1 MELHGLNVSYKRDT
15 ADIAFGPER
24 DDVFDFTLLFEQ
36 SILGILPSA
45 LFILVSIARVTS
57 LWQVKT
63 CVRAGW
69 LLWAKLA
76 AATTLVCLHIALVAL
91 WALPGTVRTPVS
103 LAGSVLNL
111 IGSFAIV
118 VLSYTEHR
126 RSIRPSTL
134 LVSYLALSILLDLA
148 QTRTLFLRSPDSG
161 PIQALFTASLATK
174 LALVCLEELQKRP
187 LVTDKTKNLA
197 LEATSGPI
205 NRSVFWWLNQLFL
218 RGFKS
223 LLQVRDL
230 GSIGNKFDSAKLL
243 AKLDVVW
250 QVSDRGGKHVLIKA
264 AFSAFKVA
272 FLAPVVPRLCLAGFG
287 FAQPFLINRVVSFV
301 GDSDI
306 GTDQR
311 NAGGNAGGLI
321 GATCLVYLGL
331 ALSRVIYNH
340 LIFQLITILRGS
352 LVPLIFKKTINLDTT
367 SAKEGAAVTLMS
379 TDVDGIATAIQQM
392 HEIWASVV
400 ELAVA
405 VYLLERQIGPACFL
419 VVIPA
424 VVSIIATNY
433 ATDGIGPARAMWNQA
448 VQKRVSSTSS
458 MLSQI
463 KGLKMMGLTD
473 YIAKSIQGLRASELE
488 LSKRF
493 RAFIVKIVV
502 IANFSDQL
510 TPAVVITAAV
520 FWTKSGT
527 DAFSVSEAFT
537 ALSIVALVA
546 SPMANL
552 MGSIPNFKASVACF
566 DRIQAFLVLES
577 HEDKRIDTTGET
589 PSSSASESDH
599 LVSPQRQ
606 EHSDIELPSI
616 RKPHATRLVLEHA
629 NFTLKS
635 QTEPVLQG
643 ITVSLPKSS
652 CTMLAGPVGCG
663 KSSLLR
669 GILGEI
675 RLSGGTVRVEDVGA
689 SIAYCDQ
696 IAWLRNISIRDN
708 IIGPGQ
714 FDERWYASVCHACAL
729 NADISQFPL
738 GDKSLVGSGGITL
751 SGGQK
756 QRVAIARA
764 LYARRAIVL
773 LDDVFSALDSVTSR
787 TVFNRVLGANGLLRK
802 QGATVLLATN
812 AVHQLPFADNIIV
825 LETYGRIAQI
835 GSFAELQAQDGYV
848 RSLALKARSS
858 HDEED
863 TREADTDTTT
873 DSAPAKAAEEDES
886 DLARQTGDR
895 SLYEFYLKSTGL
907 PLSLGFL
914 LIAIGYV
921 GISRMPTVWVRIWTE
936 HSVDQDRGA
945 YFSGY
950 ISFAIATVFLSGMI
964 VWFHTFLVIPKSAKY
979 LHWLLLDAVAR
990 APLWY
995 FTTTDSG
1002 TILNRFS
1009 QDMTLIDQ
1017 ALPMAF
1023 FATAIDSLTLVANA
1037 AIIASGAQYVAAVI
1051 PLCIAAMYFLQ
1062 KYYLRTSRQLR
1073 HLDLESKSPLYT
1085 HFTETLNGVATI
1097 RAFGWQQGFQQE
1109 NLRFLDQSQKPFYLL
1124 FCVQRWLN
1132 VVMDLFVTGIAI
1144 VLVSFAVEFT
1154 STTSRGAIGLSMVT
1168 LISFNN
1174 SLSRVIS
1181 SWTNMETSLG
1191 AIARLRDFI
1200 RDTPREDSVA
1210 QFLEPP
1216 ESWPSTG
1223 AIQIKGL
1230 TATYHLKDETVL
1242 RDLSLRIQPG
1252 QKVGICGRTGSG
1264 KSSLLLSLL
1273 KLLETQSG
1281 SITIDGLDL
1290 ASVPSVVPR
1299 THLTVLPQDSVTLPG
1314 TVRTNLDPLETVAGD
1329 EILIDALSRAGMWET
1344 ISSRGGLD
1352 VDFESLGLSHGQKQL
1367 FCLARALLSKSPVVL
1382 LDEATS
1388 SVDNHSD
1395 EQAQKV
1401 LREAFKEKTMLVVAH
1416 RLETIVDLGL
1426 VVVMEK
1432 GRIVEVGDPRE
1443 LKSKPDSLFRTLW
1456 ESRHG

>member
-45 LFILVSIARVTS
+45 LFILVSIARATS
-57 LWQVKT
+57 LWQGKT
-63 CVRAGW
+63 CVRTGW

-76 AATTLVCLHIALVAL
+76 AATTLICLHIALVAL
-91 WALPGTVRTPVS
+91 WALPGTVKTPVS

-111 IGSFAIV
+111 NGSFVIV

-174 LALVCLEELQKRP
+174 LAFVCLEELQKCP

-205 NRSVFWWLNQLFL
+205 NRSVFWWLNQLFWK
-218 RGFKS
+218 GFKS
-223 LLQVRDL
+223 LLQ
-230 GSIGNKFDSAKLL
+230 
-243 AKLDVVW
+243 LDAVW
-250 QVSDRGGKHVLIKA
+250 QVSDRSGKHVLIKA
-264 AFSAFKVA
+264 AFLAFKVA

-301 GDSDI
+301 GDSDR

-311 NAGGNAGGLI
+311 NAGDNAGGLI
-321 GATCLVYLGL
+321 GATCLAYLGL
-331 ALSRVIYNH
+331 AVSWLIPKRRDAIKLTSTNKLSRVIYNH

-392 HEIWASVV
+392 HEIWQA
-400 ELAVA
+400 
-405 VYLLERQIGPACFL
+405 QIGPACFL

-448 VQKRVSSTSS
+448 VQKLVSSTSS

-493 RAFIVKIVV
+493 RAFIVKIVL
-502 IANFSDQL
+502 I
-510 TPAVVITAAV
+510 VVITAAV

-577 HEDKRIDTTGET
+577 HEDRRIDTTGET
-589 PSSSASESDH
+589 PSTSASESDH
-599 LVSPQRQ
+599 LVSPQKQ

-616 RKPHATRLVLEHA
+616 RKPHASRLVLEHA
-629 NFTLKS
+629 NFTPKS
-635 QTEPVLQG
+635 QTEPVLQA

-696 IAWLRNISIRDN
+696 TAWLRNISIRDN

-714 FDERWYASVCHACAL
+714 FDERWHASVSCLCTQRRYLSIPSGRQEPGWEWGHH
-729 NADISQFPL
+729 SQWRTET
-738 GDKSLVGSGGITL
+738 KSGSIT
-751 SGGQK
+751 SFVQ
-756 QRVAIARA
+756 AIARA

-787 TVFNRVLGANGLLRK
+787 TVFNRILGANALLRK

-812 AVHQLPFADNIIV
+812 ADSSVHQLPFADNIIV
-825 LETYGRIAQI
+825 LETSGRIAQTV
-835 GSFAELQAQDGYV
+835 SFAELQAQDGY
-848 RSLALKARSS
+848 
-858 HDEED
+858 
-863 TREADTDTTT
+863 
-873 DSAPAKAAEEDES
+873 
-886 DLARQTGDR
+886 
-895 SLYEFYLKSTGL
+895 
-907 PLSLGFL
+907 
-914 LIAIGYV
+914 
-921 GISRMPTVWVRIWTE
+921 SRRVRIWTE
-936 HSVDQDRGA
+936 HGVDQDRGA

-950 ISFAIATVFLSGMI
+950 TSFAIATVILSGVI
-964 VWFHTFLVIPKSAKY
+964 VWFTMFLVIPKSAKY
-979 LHWLLLDAVAR
+979 LHWLLLDAVVR

-1017 ALPMAF
+1017 VLPMAF

-1037 AIIASGAQYVAAVI
+1037 AIIASGAQYVAV
-1051 PLCIAAMYFLQ
+1051 
-1062 KYYLRTSRQLR
+1062 LR
-1073 HLDLESKSPLYT
+1073 HLDIESKSPLYT

-1097 RAFGWQQGFQQE
+1097 RAFGWQQGFQE
-1109 NLRFLDQSQKPFYLL
+1109 ESLRFLDQSQKPFYLL

-1144 VLVSFAVEFT
+1144 VLVSFAVDFT
-1154 STTSRGAIGLSMVT
+1154 NTTSRGAIGLSMVT
-1168 LISFNN
+1168 LIGFNN

-1200 RDTPREDSVA
+1200 QDTPREDSVA
-1210 QFLEPP
+1210 QFLEPS
-1216 ESWPSTG
+1216 ESWLSTG
-1223 AIQIKGL
+1223 AIQINGL
-1230 TATYHLKDETVL
+1230 TATYHLEDETVL
-1242 RDLSLRIQPG
+1242 RDVSLRIQPG

-1264 KSSLLLSLL
+1264 LRII
-1273 KLLETQSG
+1273 QYSG

-1299 THLTVLPQDSVTLPG
+1299 THLTALPQDSVTLPG

-1329 EILIDALSRAGMWET
+1329 EFLIDALSRAGMWET

-1388 SVDNHSD
+1388 SVDHHSD
-1395 EQAQKV
+1395 EQAQKM
-1401 LREAFKEKTMLVVAH
+1401 LREAFKEKAMLVVAH
-1416 RLETIVDLGL
+1416 RLETIADLDL

-1432 GRIVEVGDPRE
+1432 GRIVEVGDRRE

>member
-45 LFILVSIARVTS
+45 LLVLVSIARATS

-69 LLWAKLA
+69 LLWAKL
-76 AATTLVCLHIALVAL
+76 
-91 WALPGTVRTPVS
+91 
-103 LAGSVLNL
+103 
-111 IGSFAIV
+111 
-118 VLSYTEHR
+118 
-126 RSIRPSTL
+126 
-134 LVSYLALSILLDLA
+134 
-148 QTRTLFLRSPDSG
+148 TRTLFLRSPDSG

-218 RGFKS
+218 KGFKS

-230 GSIGNKFDSAKLL
+230 GSIGNKFDPAKLL
-243 AKLDVVW
+243 AKLDAVW
-250 QVSDRGGKHVLIKA
+250 QVSDRSGKHVLIKA
-264 AFSAFKVA
+264 AFSAFRVA

-301 GDSDI
+301 GDSDR

-331 ALSRVIYNH
+331 AVSWLIPKRRDAIKLTSTNKLSRIIYNH

-352 LVPLIFKKTINLDTT
+352 LVPLIFKKTINLDTA

-379 TDVDGIATAIQQM
+379 TDVDGISTAIQQM

-433 ATDGIGPARAMWNQA
+433 ATDGIGPARTMWNQA

-493 RAFIVKIVV
+493 RAYIVKIVL

-577 HEDKRIDTTGET
+577 HEDRRIDTTGET
-589 PSSSASESDH
+589 PSTSASESDH
-599 LVSPQRQ
+599 LVSPQKQ

-616 RKPHATRLVLEHA
+616 RKPHASRLVLEHA
-629 NFTLKS
+629 NFTLKR
-635 QTEPVLQG
+635 QTEPVLQAV
-643 ITVSLPKSS
+643 TVSLPRSS

-663 KSSLLR
+663 KYSLLR

-696 IAWLRNISIRDN
+696 TAWLRNISVRDN

-812 AVHQLPFADNIIV
+812 ADSSVHQLPFADNIIV
-825 LETYGRIAQI
+825 LETSGRIAQT
-835 GSFAELQAQDGYV
+835 GSFAELQAQDGYSQ
-848 RSLALKARSS
+848 R
-858 HDEED
+858 
-863 TREADTDTTT
+863 
-873 DSAPAKAAEEDES
+873 
-886 DLARQTGDR
+886 
-895 SLYEFYLKSTGL
+895 
-907 PLSLGFL
+907 
-914 LIAIGYV
+914 
-921 GISRMPTVWVRIWTE
+921 VRIWTE
-936 HSVDQDRGA
+936 HGVDQDRVA

-950 ISFAIATVFLSGMI
+950 ISFVIATVILSGVI
-964 VWFHTFLVIPKSAKY
+964 VWFTMFLVIPKSAKY
-979 LHWLLLDAVAR
+979 LHWLLLDAVVR
-990 APLWY
+990 ASLWY
-995 FTTTDSG
+995 FTITDSG

-1062 KYYLRTSRQLR
+1062 EYYLRTSRQLR

-1097 RAFGWQQGFQQE
+1097 RAFGWQQDFQEE
-1109 NLRFLDQSQKPFYLL
+1109 NIRFLDQSQKSFYLL

-1191 AIARLRDFI
+1191 AVARLRDFI
-1200 RDTPREDSVA
+1200 QDTPREDSVA

-1223 AIQIKGL
+1223 AIQINGL
-1230 TATYHLKDETVL
+1230 TATYHLEDETVH
-1242 RDLSLRIQPG
+1242 RDVSLRIQPG

-1273 KLLETQSG
+1273 KLPETQSG

-1299 THLTVLPQDSVTLPG
+1299 THLTALPQDSVTLPG

-1388 SVDNHSD
+1388 SVDHHSD
-1395 EQAQKV
+1395 EQAQKM
-1401 LREAFKEKTMLVVAH
+1401 LREAFKEKAMLVVAH
-1416 RLETIVDLGL
+1416 RLETIADLDL

-1432 GRIVEVGDPRE
+1432 RRIVEVGDPRE